1 MTNRYVEITYRKNPI
16 CIPKSRGFQ
25 LFSPNARTLK
35 SIRHEQRVIGNRK
48 WEKYGEMSCIVPEQC
63 AIHIAWSQV

>member
-35 SIRHEQRVIGNRK
+35 SVRHEQQVIGNRK
-48 WEKYGEMSCIVPEQC
+48 
-63 AIHIAWSQV
+63 